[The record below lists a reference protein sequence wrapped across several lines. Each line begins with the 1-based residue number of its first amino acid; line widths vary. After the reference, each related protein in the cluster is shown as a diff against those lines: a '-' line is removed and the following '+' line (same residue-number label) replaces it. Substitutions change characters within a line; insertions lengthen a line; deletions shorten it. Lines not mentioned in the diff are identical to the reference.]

1 MTRSEFA
8 QAAVVLDQCW
18 PGDFDETAEAAYYA
32 LLRDLTTEQVEYAL
46 VRLRTAKFRPS
57 VSEIVN
63 AVGITDRSERLVRQR
78 DWCVGRYGVEKANEL
93 FPQLEPVRELAR

>member
-18 PGDFDETAEAAYYA
+18 PGQFDETAEAAYYA
-32 LLRDLTTEQVEYAL
+32 LLRDLEAERVENAL
-46 VRLRTAKFRPS
+46 MRLRTAKFRPS

-63 AVGITDRSERLVRQR
+63 AAGITDRDRYLVSQR
-78 DWCVGRYGVEKANEL
+78 DWCAQRYGVQKANEL
-93 FPQLEPVRELAR
+93 FPQLPPLKELGQ